1 MKKHV
6 ILITVIILVCAC
18 AVGLVALAMNSDEP
32 NEVAPDAGEV
42 SDIVTDPTDEVTEP
56 ITDKPTESVT
66 EPTTEA
72 PTEPVTEAPTEPE
85 PATEPETVPPTQP
98 KVDFTYIARD
108 TMLDGEQVEYYNGCS
123 YPEYFSYDAADSAD
137 ELFTLVLLQYR
148 VSNCSPEVQ
157 LQNSTN
163 GRLNVSIINTRTEY
177 VEFCKIYYEN
187 AAAYSSSKYA
197 ELYNAYSEMPECST
211 YDEAFFENNNLIIMR
226 VTKSYSFSAFVKNGA
241 ELCLGIQSHMRR
253 LLPGYSKPGVME
265 QKVIRCFEISKDAM
279 DGVDTISIYVENI
292 EN

>member
-1 MKKHV
+1 MKKTV
-6 ILITVIILVCAC
+6 ILIAVIILVCAC
-18 AVGLVALAMNSDEP
+18 AVGCGKKANEPSTSD
-32 NEVAPDAGEV
+32 NGEV

-56 ITDKPTESVT
+56 ITDKPTE
-66 EPTTEA
+66 PTTEA
-72 PTEPVTEAPTEPE
+72 PTEPVTEAPTE

-137 ELFTLVLLQYR
+137 ELFPLVLLQYR

>member
-1 MKKHV
+1 MKKTV
-6 ILITVIILVCAC
+6 ILIAVIILVCAC
-18 AVGLVALAMNSDEP
+18 AVGCGKKAIEPSTSD
-32 NEVAPDAGEV
+32 NGDV
-42 SDIVTDPTDEVTEP
+42 SDIVTDPTDEITEP
-56 ITDKPTESVT
+56 ITDKPTEPVT
-66 EPTTEA
+66 EPATEA

-85 PATEPETVPPTQP
+85 TEPETIPPTQP
-98 KVDFTYIARD
+98 KVDFTYTARD

-137 ELFTLVLLQYR
+137 ELFPLVLLQYR

-226 VTKSYSFSAFVKNGA
+226 VTKSYSFSAFVKSGA

-253 LLPGYSKPGVME
+253 LLPGYSKPGVLE